1 MTEAEQTRRESAQY
15 EFQEVKRGQA
25 CADFVVYFK

>member
-1 MTEAEQTRRESAQY
+1 MTEAEQTRNEAAGD

-25 CADFVVYFK
+25 CADFMVYFI